1 MKLDKLLEKK
11 LKNLRD
17 YLVKLESAV
26 VAFSGGVDSTFL
38 LKVASDVIKDNLIA
52 VTADSASFPK
62 TELESA
68 KKIATLLNV
77 KHIVIK
83 TNEMQDKKFVI
94 NDNNRCYHC
103 KNELFKLISELA
115 NKINYKNIL
124 DGSNYEDI
132 NDYRPGMTAAKEWNV
147 LSPLKE
153 TGFKKNDVR
162 ILSKEFGLPTWNKPS
177 FACLASRIPYGTK
190 ITEELLEKIDRAE
203 SVIRSEGFNQV
214 RVRHHGS
221 IARIELAIENFNKI
235 LNHNVKNNIINQLKE
250 LGYLYVTLDLEG
262 YKTGSINK
270 AIAKNKNKKNKS

>member
-83 TNEMQDKKFVI
+83 TNEMHDKKFVI